1 MFKFSQNRKQH
12 SVSMLKQNH
21 CKLLFD
27 HDQDDSDHIHVQP
40 TVVMQPDSD
49 LVGRRIRHQFKL

>member
-1 MFKFSQNRKQH
+1 
-12 SVSMLKQNH
+12 MLKQNH